1 MDSCRYCLCMT
12 ETRIHTS
19 ADVDPGAIVGDGC
32 TIWHLAQVREG
43 ASLGI
48 DCVVGRGAYLGPGV
62 QVGAN
67 VKIQNYALIYE
78 PAVIGKYAFVGP
90 AAVLT
95 NDRNPRS
102 TDTSGRLK
110 LAEDWNPSG
119 VLVGIG
125 ASIGAQAVVLA
136 GVSVG
141 EWALVGAGAVVLRD
155 IPAHGLVVGNPATQV
170 GWVGRSGSRLLAVG
184 ELWRCPTTGELYS
197 ETKSGL
203 ELHSQDGPTD
213 AQEQ

>member
-1 MDSCRYCLCMT
+1 MT
-12 ETRIHTS
+12 GTRIHPS
-19 ADVDPGAIVGDGC
+19 ADVDQSAIVGDGC
-32 TIWHLAQVREG
+32 KIWHLAQVREG
-43 ASLGI
+43 TSLGN

-62 QVGAN
+62 RVGAN
-67 VKIQNYALIYE
+67 VKIQNYALVYE
-78 PAVIGKYAFVGP
+78 PAVIGKYAFIGP

-102 TDTSGRLK
+102 TDPSGRLK
-110 LAEDWNPSG
+110 LTKDWDPSG

-125 ASIGAQAVVLA
+125 ASIGARAVVLA

-155 IPAHGLVVGNPATQV
+155 IPAHGLVVGNPAVQV
-170 GWVGRSGSRLLAVG
+170 GWVGRSGNRLLAAG

-203 ELHSQDGPTD
+203 ELHSHDGPT
-213 AQEQ
+213 